1 MNEQDKTLT
10 ASEAETVENKTDVKN
25 EINNESPQKRPVVW
39 LVLFN
44 TVVSLILIICIF
56 ITGVLGFSAYLF
68 QDMHYDTDFPNTD
81 NHEALG
87 IDPDILGKP
96 PIIDTDTD
104 KEPDSSTDKNAD
116 KNTDKNADKNTDKNN
131 DKNVIIR
138 DKITNIVLFGIDNKY
153 LVDNTAQNGDSNRS
167 DAIIIVSINETKK
180 TVKLTSV
187 LRDSWV
193 PIDFPDGK
201 RYDKINGAYK
211 AGGPTL
217 AVRTLNQIF
226 GLDITEYAAIG
237 IDRFDELVDYIGGID
252 VTITQE
258 EMTFINLF
266 TYSKEGDENYLSSYG
281 KVRLNGT
288 QAIAF
293 SRNRDLGSD
302 TERVKRQQ
310 LVVQAIF
317 QKIKSNPIGELP
329 QTIRTMLGMIKTSL
343 SYDEIAELL
352 PITLENDL
360 KIEKTSLPGDNIPAH
375 GDIFD
380 DTDELWVW
388 KYDLEEAK
396 KFMRKWV
403 YGIESN

>member
-10 ASEAETVENKTDVKN
+10 ASETEIAESKTIVENET
-25 EINNESPQKRPVVW
+25 NNEPPKKRPVVW

-44 TVVSLILIICIF
+44 TIVSLILAFCIF
-56 ITGVLGFSAYLF
+56 ATGVLGFSAYLF
-68 QDMHYDTDFPNTD
+68 QDMHYDTDFPNAD

-87 IDPDILGKP
+87 IDPDIFGKP
-96 PIIDTDTD
+96 PLVDTDTD
-104 KEPDSSTDKNAD
+104 KKPDSSVDKDTDKSTDKD
-116 KNTDKNADKNTDKNN
+116 KNKDN
-131 DKNVIIR
+131 DKSVVIR
-138 DKITNIVLFGIDNKY
+138 DKITNIALLGIDDKY
-153 LVDNTAQNGDSNRS
+153 LIDNVPPGGDSNRS

-211 AGGPTL
+211 AGGPIL
-217 AVRTLNQIF
+217 AVKTLNQIF

-237 IDRFDELVDYIGGID
+237 INGFDQLIDCIGGID
-252 VTITQE
+252 VTVTQE
-258 EMTFINLF
+258 EMTYINLF
-266 TYSKEGDENYLSSYG
+266 TNSKEGDKNYLSSYG
-281 KVRLNGT
+281 KVRLNGI

-310 LVVQAIF
+310 AVVQAIF

-329 QTIRTMLGMIKTSL
+329 QTIKIMLGMIKTSL
-343 SYDEIAELL
+343 SYDEIARLL
-352 PITLENDL
+352 PIALENDL
-360 KIEKTSLPGDNIPAH
+360 KIEKTSLPGDNIPAS

-380 DTDELWVW
+380 DTGGLWVW
-388 KYDLEEAK
+388 KFDLEQAK